1 MNESAEILSQLVVHM
16 KYSRYQKSLGRRET
30 WAELVTRNMDMHIRK
45 YPELEASIRGYYE
58 LVFQKKVLPSMRAL
72 QFGGK
77 PIEISPNRGYNC
89 SFTHIDHPEVFP
101 EIMFLLLGG
110 SGVGYSVQKHH
121 VEKLPEV
128 KARLTRNRRFL
139 VSDSIEG
146 WADAIKVLMRSYF
159 GGLSVPR
166 FDYSDIRE
174 KGTPLVTSGGKAPGP
189 QPLHDCIHHITAIM
203 EQVEPGTRLSPL
215 QAHDV
220 ICHIADA
227 VLSGGIRRAAC
238 LALFSMD
245 DEEMMS
251 CKTGDWWEANP
262 QRGRSNNS
270 VCVVR
275 HKIKKARFM
284 KLWERIAHGG
294 GDPSF
299 YFTND
304 KEWGTNPCGEISMKT
319 NQFCN
324 LATINLADVVD
335 QADFNARVEA
345 ATFLATLQATYTDF
359 HYLRNIWQKTSDKE
373 ALIGVS
379 LTGIASDEA
388 MDLDFQEAAELVLEI
403 NKKWAAKMGINSA
416 ARATTIKPSG
426 TSSLVLGC
434 SSGIHAWWAPY
445 YVRRLQ
451 VLKNEAVYKY
461 MKRRMPQLVEDSF
474 EKPTTQAVISIPMK
488 APDGAVYRHEPV
500 LDQME
505 RIKQFNMEWVH
516 PGHVSGENTNNI
528 SATLTLNEDDW
539 DLVGRWLWENKKFYN
554 GLTIIPR
561 DGGNYK
567 QAPHEEITPEQYE
580 DMMEHIK
587 SINMKSVT
595 EEEDNTNLT
604 DQVACGGG
612 SCELK

>member
-1 MNESAEILSQLVVHM
+1 MEQSAQILSDLVVHM
-16 KYSRYQKSLGRRET
+16 KYARYQQSLVRRET

-45 YPELEASIRGYYE
+45 FPDLEADIKRYYKP
-58 LVFQKKVLPSMRAL
+58 VFDKKVLPSMRAL

-89 SFTHIDHPEVFP
+89 SFTHIDHPEVFS

-128 KARLTRNRRFL
+128 KARLKRNRRFL
-139 VSDSIEG
+139 ISDSIEG

-166 FDYSDIRE
+166 FDFSDIRA

-203 EQVEPGTRLSPL
+203 NQVEPGTKLSPL
-215 QAHDV
+215 QAHDI

-245 DEEMMS
+245 DEEMLA
-251 CKTGDWWEANP
+251 CKTGNWFETNP

-270 VCVVR
+270 VCIVR
-275 HKIKKARFM
+275 HKIRKQQFM

-294 GDPSF
+294 GDPGF

-304 KEWGTNPCGEISMKT
+304 KEWGCNPCGEIGMRT

-324 LATINLADVVD
+324 LATINLADVED
-335 QADFNARVEA
+335 QADFNFRVEA
-345 ATFLATLQATYTDF
+345 ATFLATIQATYTDF
-359 HYLRNIWQKTSDKE
+359 HYLRSIWGRTTDKE

-379 LTGIASDEA
+379 LTGIASEDA
-388 MDLDFQEAAELVLEI
+388 MDLDFKEAAELVLEV
-403 NKKWAAKMGINSA
+403 NKKWAEAMGINPA
-416 ARATTIKPSG
+416 ARTTTIKPSG
-426 TSSLVLGC
+426 TSSLVLAC
-434 SSGIHAWWAPY
+434 SSGIHAWWSPY
-445 YVRRLQ
+445 YIRRIQ
-451 VLKNEAVYKY
+451 VNKSEAIYKY
-461 MKRRMPQLVEDSF
+461 MRRRMPQLVEDSF
-474 EKPTTQAVISIPMK
+474 EKPTTDALISIPMK
-488 APDGAVYRHEPV
+488 APDGAIYRDESV
-500 LDQME
+500 LSQLE
-505 RIKQFNMEWVH
+505 RIKKFNMEWVH

-528 SATLTLNEDDW
+528 SATVFIDKDEW
-539 DLVGRWLWENKKFYN
+539 ELVGRWLWENKKFYN
-554 GLTIIPR
+554 GMTILPR
-561 DGGNYK
+561 DGGDYK
-567 QAPHEEITPEQYE
+567 QPPHEEISEARYE
-580 DMMEHIK
+580 EMMGHIK
-587 SINMKSVT
+587 TINMKSVT
-595 EEEDNTNLT
+595 EEEDNTNLA
-604 DQVACGGG
+604 DQAACSGG
-612 SCELK
+612 SCNLV